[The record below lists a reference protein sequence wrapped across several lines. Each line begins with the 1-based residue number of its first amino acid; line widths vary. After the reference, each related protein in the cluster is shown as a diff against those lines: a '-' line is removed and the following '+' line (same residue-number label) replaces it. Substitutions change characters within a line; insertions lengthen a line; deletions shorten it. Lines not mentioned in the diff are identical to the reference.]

1 MRALR
6 GAFLKV
12 EDLSR
17 LYRPLVLEMKRWP
30 RPLCHASHKASPFD
44 PPHMA
49 AKSPEQQQQLQQK
62 KEMRGDKVEKRPGHC
77 ECCSV
82 KFDDLQMVSNNVNFA
97 CQFLSLILFSSQHL
111 RSSKH
116 QEYASNEK
124 NFASLDKLM
133 AQSKPF
139 DHFIAELRATPP
151 EPTWLAHTP
160 FPPPQ
165 CS

>member
-1 MRALR
+1 MTQESACNILYSGNPSYLSLSPPSPVRALR

-49 AKSPEQQQQLQQK
+49 AKSPEQLQQK

-97 CQFLSLILFSSQHL
+97 CHFLKCSPPHSTCEAQNT
-111 RSSKH
+111 RS
-116 QEYASNEK
+116 
-124 NFASLDKLM
+124 
-133 AQSKPF
+133 
-139 DHFIAELRATPP
+139 TPAMRR
-151 EPTWLAHTP
+151 TLHHWT
-160 FPPPQ
+160 
-165 CS
+165 S